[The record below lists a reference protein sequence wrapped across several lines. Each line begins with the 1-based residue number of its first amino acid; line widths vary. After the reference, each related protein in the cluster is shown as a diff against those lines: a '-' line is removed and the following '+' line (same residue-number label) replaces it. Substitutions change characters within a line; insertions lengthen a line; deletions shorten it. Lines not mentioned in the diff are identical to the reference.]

1 MNRSFFALEADKQNE
16 ILNAG
21 FAEFSQKGYEKANMA
36 DLAAKAGVSKSLL
49 FYYFKN
55 KRELFLYLWNEA
67 ARENYEAIQASKAYE
82 LDSLFDMMDAG
93 LKAKISWSRKNPQK
107 AIFVLRSLL
116 ENDDQIRDA
125 VMASYSCWF
134 ERQAVDALEH
144 QDCSSLRPDLSPQM
158 VLEQI
163 RLASEGYMW
172 RNQPDS
178 LMLETIIQD
187 AENMMRLWRQIYSN
201 PDKKLSADSSDAY
214 SALKQTDPS
223 ETRKDNR
230 IKTPMTEQTENQMVE
245 QQTQALCQQT
255 ALPKSASLSER
266 EQMNQKNEPKEST
279 GELTRRINR
288 SYVPGESTRKMDR
301 SGQENEYEDKARKF
315 SG

>member
-172 RNQPDS
+172 RNHPDS

-223 ETRKDNR
+223 ETHKDNR